1 MVMTEKT
8 KKKYNWLSSVDNDK
22 INPSKPLTLCLD
34 FCFNLITTNL
44 VELLFRVSSIKMIT
58 NFWVN
63 KKHVLVD
70 FLQRFRLQD
79 CRMTKETLLA
89 RW

>member
-1 MVMTEKT
+1 MVMTEKA

-34 FCFNLITTNL
+34 FCFNFITTNL

-79 CRMTKETLLA
+79 CRMT
-89 RW
+89 